1 MAYTTLHIFII
12 HLWRGIDNTLRNVYT
27 KCMKQIVIEI
37 NLNDE
42 DGMFWWDGNLII
54 EDSSVLHCTGPNLY
68 IITDMVAGAIVS
80 KIDKYPWITK
90 DSNE

>member
-1 MAYTTLHIFII
+1 
-12 HLWRGIDNTLRNVYT
+12 
-27 KCMKQIVIEI
+27 MKQIVIEI

-68 IITDMVAGAIVS
+68 SITDMVAGAIV
-80 KIDKYPWITK
+80 DKAKDFPWITK
-90 DSNE
+90 DTNEQILYDSRY